1 MGAVRQHAGEP
12 VRTRVMLV
20 EDSAVVRGMMR
31 NWLEHLDGVEVVAT
45 AQNGQI
51 AIDMVKAAAPDIIIL
66 DIEMPVMDGI
76 TALPQLLRMAPHA
89 RIFMASTLTNRNAQ
103 ISLKALQLGATDYIA
118 KPSFARDGN
127 SARDDFKA
135 ELLRKIEGLSG
146 SAHRVHQE
154 RTVAP
159 GAGWMPIPS
168 PGTQFTLRRMSTTP
182 PRILLFG
189 SSTGGPAA
197 LTKVFEALRGKLSR
211 FPVLVVQHMPPT
223 FTRLL
228 AEKLSAAAE
237 IAGAEA
243 VSNEPLLPGRLYVA
257 PGGLHM
263 RLRRVGAD
271 IRIALDDG
279 PPINHCR
286 PAVDPMFESAA
297 QIFGSAVL
305 SVVLTGMGSDGAR
318 GAVAIAEKGG
328 SVLAQ
333 DESTSVVWGMPG
345 ATAAMGAAAE
355 ILPLERIGNRIAG
368 LIGGRSSR

>member
-1 MGAVRQHAGEP
+1 MGAVRQHAGQP
-12 VRTRVMLV
+12 VRTKVMLV

-31 NWLEHLDGVEVVAT
+31 NWLEHLDGVAVVAT

-51 AIDMVKAAAPDIIIL
+51 AIDMVGAAAPDIIIL

-76 TALPQLLRMAPHA
+76 TALPQLLRAAPQA
-89 RIFMASTLTNRNAQ
+89 KIVMASTLTDRNAQ

-127 SARDDFKA
+127 SARDEFKV
-135 ELLRKIEGLSG
+135 ELLRKIKGLSG
-146 SAHRVHQE
+146 PAHQVQSTRSP
-154 RTVAP
+154 AP
-159 GAGWMPIPS
+159 DAGWMPIPA
-168 PGTQFTLRRMSTTP
+168 PGTHFSLRKLSATP

-197 LTKVFEALRGKLSR
+197 LTRVFEALRGKLSR
-211 FPVLVVQHMPPT
+211 FPVLVVQHMPAT

-237 IAGAEA
+237 IEGAEA
-243 VSNEPLLPGRLYVA
+243 VANEPLLPGRLYVA
-257 PGGLHM
+257 PGGQHM
-263 RLRRVGAD
+263 RLQRVGAD
-271 IRIALDDG
+271 IRIALDGG
-279 PPINHCR
+279 PPINHSR

-297 QIFGSAVL
+297 QIFGPAVL

-318 GAVAIAEKGG
+318 GAVAIADRGG
-328 SVLAQ
+328 SVFVQ
-333 DESTSVVWGMPG
+333 DEASSVVWGMPG

-355 ILPLERIGNRIAG
+355 ILPLEQIGVRIAS
-368 LIGGRSSR
+368 LIGARSSR